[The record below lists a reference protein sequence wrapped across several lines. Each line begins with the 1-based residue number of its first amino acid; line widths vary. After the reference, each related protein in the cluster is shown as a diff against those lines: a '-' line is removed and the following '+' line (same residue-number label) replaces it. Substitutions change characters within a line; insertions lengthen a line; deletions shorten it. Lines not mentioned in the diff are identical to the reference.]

1 MAKEHELGIKFTSD
15 GADKVEK
22 QIEDIADA
30 AEKLDGEVEVE
41 VTADTRDAETRIAKF
56 EREVDGL
63 TDDARE
69 LRIEYRAQT
78 IEREIKKTLRELDKL
93 EDPVDIEA
101 KSGDLERAQK
111 DLKDLAELA
120 ERKYEI
126 DIKAD
131 TKQATRGVKDLTS
144 AVDDG
149 GAGALKGADR
159 YQSLG
164 SSVRGVSDELGVAS
178 SGVNSFAIGALDA
191 GDVAVQMGEKFGL
204 SAKAAAGLG
213 TALGAAGIGAVIAG
227 TAVPAILSLINSQEK
242 LNEETKEA
250 SERISEQLGL
260 LENFDE
266 FAEETGLI
274 TEALFGDLDDDQ
286 LTKFAKFTESLGTT
300 IPAALTKLEAAGG
313 DFAPVLKDLF
323 QDDAMSER
331 IKQLGEQFGVTGD
344 EIADAAAKTDDW
356 LQFRRE
362 LGVEGL
368 NILGSKADQDA
379 AFKSLR
385 ELFDQIELG
394 QDIVDEID
402 YGKAFKEQAI
412 QIKQGG
418 LGEAAATQF
427 KAIADSMPG
436 ADDSAVVTA
445 FFDQVNADTRAAADI
460 AAREADRLNAARA
473 EGMYLAEQFEG
484 QVVPAIAAVN
494 ADLQGF
500 EDIDGPEI
508 MVDAAL
514 AQFDRLVDGIDSDVA
529 RLKFERELDAKF
541 KKVAEAQAKA
551 DQDIA
556 NNGWEGASGSVRD
569 HMIKLGELRSLVGRY
584 QRDILELPAEVIT
597 ELTPDL
603 DDASVRELEEY
614 LKLLQQ
620 GIKIPI
626 SIINLGNI
634 NSGNYPAYPVSV
646 DPDSSNTRGMSLD
659 TPITASSSAYR
670 TRGIGVASVQNVT
683 INVPNGLN
691 LRNVNDTLSRWQ
703 RINGG
708 RL

>member
-1 MAKEHELGIKFTSD
+1 MTKEHELGIKFTSSGSSD
-15 GADKVEK
+15 VEK

-30 AEKLDGEVEVE
+30 AEKLDGEIEVD
-41 VTADTRDAETRIAKF
+41 VTADTREAETRIQRF

-78 IEREIKKTLRELDKL
+78 INREIKKTLRELDKL

-101 KSGDLERAQK
+101 KTGDLERAQK
-111 DLKDLAELA
+111 ELKDLAELA

-126 DIKAD
+126 DIEAN

-274 TEALFGDLDDDQ
+274 AEALFGDLDSDK
-286 LTKFAKFTESLGTT
+286 LTKFAEFTDKLGTT
-300 IPAALTKLEAAGG
+300 IPDAIKKLEASGG
-313 DFAPVLKDLF
+313 DFAPLLEELLATDEMSARLKDL
-323 QDDAMSER
+323 
-331 IKQLGEQFGVTGD
+331 GETFNITGE
-344 EIADAAAKTDDW
+344 EIANAAAKADDW
-356 LQFRRE
+356 GAFKKE
-362 LGVEGL
+362 LGTGDWYAA
-368 NILGSKADQDA
+368 ADKQFTA
-379 AFKSLR
+379 LK
-385 ELFDQIELG
+385 ELFNEIETG

-402 YGKAFKEQAI
+402 IAGAFKDQAVQI
-412 QIKQGG
+412 QQGA
-418 LGEAAATQF
+418 LGEAAAKQF
-427 KAIADSMPG
+427 AAIKQSMPD
-436 ADDSAVVTA
+436 ADDSAVVKA

-494 ADLQGF
+494 DDLQGF

-514 AQFDRLVDGIDSDVA
+514 AAMDRLTDGLDTEVSK
-529 RLKFERELDAKF
+529 LKFEKQLRRKFQDAVDAAVKADAAIAENGFDGAQEAILDA
-541 KKVAEAQAKA
+541 E
-551 DQDIA
+551 IA
-556 NNGWEGASGSVRD
+556 
-569 HMIKLGELRSLVGRY
+569 IGELRLAVSGYV
-584 QRDILELPAEVIT
+584 DELAEADKLASDG
-597 ELTPDL
+597 LTLKTQIDQA
-603 DDASVRELEEY
+603 DAATVMEFY
-614 LKLLQQ
+614 NLLSK
-620 GIKIPI
+620 GIEVPI
-626 SIINLGNI
+626 SILRLNEIGGG
-634 NSGNYPAYPVSV
+634 SGPVFPWSA
-646 DPDSSNTRGMSLD
+646 PDDSNARGMSMN
-659 TPITASSSAYR
+659 TPIATSSSPSYT
-670 TRGIGVASVQNVT
+670 TRGFGVASVQNVT

>member
-30 AEKLDGEVEVE
+30 AEKLDGEIEVD
-41 VTADTRDAETRIAKF
+41 VTADTREAETRIQKF

-78 IEREIKKTLRELDKL
+78 INREIKKTLRELDKL

-101 KSGDLERAQK
+101 KTGDLERAQK
-111 DLKDLAELA
+111 ELKDLAELA

-126 DIKAD
+126 DIEAN

-242 LNEETKEA
+242 LNEETREA

-274 TEALFGDLDDDQ
+274 TEALFGDLDDEK
-286 LTKFAKFTESLGTT
+286 LTKFAQFTDNLGTT
-300 IPAALTKLEAAGG
+300 IPAALKKIEASGG
-313 DFAPVLKDLF
+313 DFTPLLQDLLKGN
-323 QDDAMSER
+323 DAA
-331 IKQLGEQFGVTGD
+331 KALGETFGVTTD
-344 EIADAAAKTDDW
+344 AIASAAASADDFIN
-356 LQFRRE
+356 FRKD
-362 LGVEGL
+362 LGV
-368 NILGSKADQDA
+368 LGAD
-379 AFKSLR
+379 SLIGIT
-385 ELFDQIELG
+385 EKDINALEDLFNEIETG

-402 YGKAFKEQAI
+402 IAGAFQNQAVQI
-412 QIKQGG
+412 QQGA
-418 LGEAAATQF
+418 LGEAAAKQF
-427 KAIADSMPG
+427 AAIKQSMPD
-436 ADDSAVVTA
+436 ADDSAVVKA

-494 ADLQGF
+494 DDLQGF

-514 AQFDRLVDGIDSDVA
+514 AQFDRLTNGIDSKVTK
-529 RLKFERELDAKF
+529 LKFERDLEAKF
-541 KKVAEAQAKA
+541 KKVADAQAQA
-551 DQDIA
+551 DQDIEE
-556 NNGWEGASGSVRD
+556 NGWEGASSSVRD
-569 HMIKLGELRSLVGRY
+569 HQIELEELRLMVGEY
-584 QRDILELPAEVIT
+584 QKDILGLPPEVIT
-597 ELTPDL
+597 KLTPDL
-603 DDASVRELEEY
+603 DENSKAELEAY
-614 LKLLQQ
+614 IALLEK
-620 GIKIPI
+620 GIQIPI
-626 SIINLGNI
+626 SIVNLGNI
-634 NSGNYPAYPVSV
+634 NNGNYPAVPLSL
-646 DPDSSNTRGMSLD
+646 PDDGNTRGMSLD
-659 TPITASSSAYR
+659 NPVTASASPYR